1 MKKTFI
7 ALTALTLSALP
18 IQARVKLVAI
28 PERATTIIRLENPN
42 NTLIEEERV
51 LTLQKGLNKID
62 FSWKGVQINIDSI
75 RLKVLSHPKK
85 VRLLNVSYPPA
96 EAALVWEIYADQAY
110 EETVRISYLL
120 NYIDRLVTY
129 KGVANKAE
137 TKLNLKSYL
146 VLRNFSGEDFG
157 KSQVVLNDTSA
168 FEQGIK
174 HQETK
179 RLLFSKQLGLDIT
192 KVWTFDARTMPWDPE
207 KVRNNVGIPVSYH
220 ISGAKKE
227 YTKGKVRIY
236 QKDGHGSTI
245 FLGEDYTQDVSTGEA
260 LKIKIGKSRDLVVTQ
275 RKMKNQRINQ
285 VKNHKGKLVLYDIET
300 IIEAKIENFK
310 NKPATLTMIQEI
322 TGEWEMLDCNQK
334 FTKKDHKTLE
344 FKIVLKPNET
354 KTLNMHY
361 LTKNIKN
368 R

>member
-1 MKKTFI
+1 MKNTLI
-7 ALTALTLSALP
+7 TLTALTFVALTA
-18 IQARVKLVAI
+18 QARVKLVAI
-28 PERATTIIRLENPN
+28 PERAATIIRLENPN

-75 RLKVLSHPKK
+75 RLNVLSHPKK

-96 EAALVWEIYADQAY
+96 EAALIWEIYADQAY

-120 NYIDRLVTY
+120 SYIDRLVTY

-146 VLRNFSGEDFG
+146 ILRNFSGEDFG
-157 KSQVVLNDTSA
+157 KSQVVLNDNNA
-168 FEQGIK
+168 FEQGLK

-179 RLLFSKQLGLDIT
+179 RLLFSKELNLDIK
-192 KVWTFDARTMPWDPE
+192 KVWTFDARTMQWDPE

-220 ISGAKKE
+220 IANDKKA
-227 YTKGKVRIY
+227 YTKGKVRIF

-245 FLGEDYTQDVSTGEA
+245 FLGEDYTPDVSIGEN

-275 RKMKNQRINQ
+275 RKMKSQRTNLI
-285 VKNHKGKLVLYDIET
+285 KNHKGKIILYDIEET
-300 IIEAKIENFK
+300 IEAKIQNFK

-322 TGEWEMLDCNQK
+322 NGEWEMLNCNEK
-334 FTKKDHKTLE
+334 FIKKDYKTLE
-344 FKIVLKPNET
+344 FKIELKPNET

-361 LTKNIKN
+361 LMKNIKIK
-368 R
+368 